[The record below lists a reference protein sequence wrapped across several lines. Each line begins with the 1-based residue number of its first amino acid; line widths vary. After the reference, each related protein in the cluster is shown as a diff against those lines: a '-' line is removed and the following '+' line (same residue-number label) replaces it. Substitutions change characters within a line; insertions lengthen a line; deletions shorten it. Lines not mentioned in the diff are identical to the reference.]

1 MSYRY
6 QNGDRPL
13 DGYTIQYA
21 LGRGGFGEV
30 YFAVSDS
37 GREVALK
44 AVQNYEEVELRGI
57 GHCMNLKS
65 PHLVMIFDVK
75 HAPDGTPWVIMEYV
89 SGPSLRDILDEAPTG
104 LDIDQ
109 VRFFMRELCKGLSY
123 LHEAGVVH
131 RDLKPHNVFFE
142 DGIVK
147 IGDYS
152 LSKVITNSHRSGNTM
167 TVGSVH
173 YMAPEISMGR
183 YDKTVDIYALGCM
196 LFEMITGKPPHVGES
211 MGEVLMKHLSQE
223 PNIAQLSEPFA
234 AAVSKAMQ
242 REPSDRFTNAHEFA
256 LAIQEA
262 DTPSLTDTFH
272 PATLSLAGQRARTS
286 RQRADIK
293 KQAAPRN
300 FNQSPP
306 PIPPASLL
314 AASLPPGP
322 ISAGNHPDS
331 PAAVLDQSPPFGIT
345 DSTSPT
351 MHGDTGN
358 LPYRASKPKLETK
371 IRKASLGQKIGL
383 RFTPLQRKSAAQDQL
398 TLGWKLV
405 LLIAL
410 AIIGTYSLAL
420 MTPTARYQGII
431 LRGWLTI
438 VAGGIG
444 TILSLSDPIQKSGYF
459 WGRLSRLAFAIMG
472 GSAGAILVDLGA
484 IGRGLDEEMIV
495 AFIAG
500 FCVPDWR
507 CFIAPDRRRR
517 IVIPATLFAGA
528 CTSVFMILSDGR
540 LDIAATAGGTVML
553 FALAM
558 QVTAPFRKSYAEAH
572 EPVDRET
579 HHPKTKPKLALDRTS
594 ILLEAIFL
602 AAAVIVTGFIIDGS
616 DDLLASAIPIGLA
629 GLYALY
635 LRLQRRIQPDGR
647 VGKIAATVLLDL
659 LSVVSAGICLAFVSQ
674 FDDDVIPGIAIFG
687 SLAVWFGRLRYF
699 KIQRARR
706 ERNGNFRI
714 NKLTAFFEL
723 VGLLATSIALSLTPW
738 FSRYNDYI
746 IGALAATAVAI
757 LAFRIRMSRN
767 LFHSTSGQENKS

>member
-75 HAPDGTPWVIMEYV
+75 HAPDGTPFVIMEYV
-89 SGPSLRDILDEAPTG
+89 SGPSLRDILDESPNG

-109 VRFFMRELCKGLSY
+109 VRFFTRELCKGLSY

-223 PNIAQLSEPFA
+223 PNIAVLSEPFA

-242 REPSDRFTNAHEFA
+242 REPADRFANAHEFA
-256 LAIQEA
+256 MAVQEA
-262 DTPSLTDTFH
+262 NTPSLTDTFH
-272 PATLSLAGQRARTS
+272 PATLSLAGQRARTT
-286 RQRADIK
+286 RQQADAK
-293 KQAAPRN
+293 KQAAPKT

-306 PIPPASLL
+306 PIPPGENA
-314 AASLPPGP
+314 
-322 ISAGNHPDS
+322 NS
-331 PAAVLDQSPPFGIT
+331 PAAVLDRSQPVGVT

-351 MHGDTGN
+351 MRGDTGD
-358 LPYRASKPKLETK
+358 LPYSEPRPALETK
-371 IRKASLGQKIGL
+371 PQKVRFKQKIGL
-383 RFTPLQRKSAAQDQL
+383 HYKPLQRTTAAPDQL
-398 TLGWKLV
+398 SLGWKLV

-410 AIIGTYSLAL
+410 ANLGSYALAM
-420 MTPTARYQGII
+420 MTPAASYQGVV
-431 LRGWLTI
+431 LRGWLI
-438 VAGGIG
+438 LVSGGMG
-444 TILSLSDPIQKSGYF
+444 AILSLSDPIQKSGYF
-459 WGRLSRLAFAIMG
+459 WGRLSRLVFAIMG
-472 GSAGAILVDLGA
+472 GAAAAILADLNA
-484 IGRGLDEEMIV
+484 IARGLNEELV
-495 AFIAG
+495 FAFVVG
-500 FCVPDWR
+500 CCLPDWR

-517 IVIPATLFAGA
+517 IVVPATLFAGA
-528 CTSVFMILSDGR
+528 CTSVWMIVADGR
-540 LDIAATAGGTVML
+540 LDIAAAAGGTIMM

-558 QVTAPFRKSYAEAH
+558 QIAAPFRKSYAKAH
-572 EPVDRET
+572 QPADSKVR
-579 HHPKTKPKLALDRTS
+579 HRKPKLAFDKTA

-602 AAAVIVTGFIIDGS
+602 AAAVIATGFLIDGS
-616 DDLLASAIPIGLA
+616 DDLVASAIPFGLA
-629 GLYALY
+629 GFYALY
-635 LRLQRRIQPDGR
+635 LRLQRRIHPDGEVR
-647 VGKIAATVLLDL
+647 KIGATVLLDL
-659 LSVVSAGICLAFVSQ
+659 LTVISTGICLAFVSQ
-674 FDDDVIPGIAIFG
+674 FDSELLPGITIFG
-687 SLAVWFGRLRYF
+687 SLAIWFGRIRYF
-699 KIQRARR
+699 KHQRVQKQS
-706 ERNGNFRI
+706 EGNFRTD
-714 NKLTAFFEL
+714 KVTAFFEL
-723 VGLLATSIALSLTPW
+723 VGLLAIGVALSLAPW
-738 FSRYNDYI
+738 FGSYDEYI
-746 IGALAATAVAI
+746 VGALAASAVAI
-757 LAFRIRMSRN
+757 VAFRIRMSRN
-767 LFHSTSGQENKS
+767 LFRSTSEQEKEA